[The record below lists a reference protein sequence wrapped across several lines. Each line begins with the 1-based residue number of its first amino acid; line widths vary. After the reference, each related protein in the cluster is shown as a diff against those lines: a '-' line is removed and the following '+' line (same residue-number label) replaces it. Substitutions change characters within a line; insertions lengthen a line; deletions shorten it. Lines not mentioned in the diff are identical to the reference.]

1 MYKRQLLEGEKFKD
15 RIISTMVRDIVIKK
29 EKDGN
34 YLVTVQYNYAN
45 SKELPNEESYS
56 VPESIGSQDV
66 ELVDNS
72 GVVTNRLRFYPYYF
86 EETFIFTQAS

>member
-1 MYKRQLLEGEKFKD
+1 MAVSYKKLWKLLIDRDMRKKD
-15 RIISTMVRDIVIKK
+15 LCAAAGISHASMVKDIVIKK

-66 ELVDNS
+66 ELVETS
-72 GVVTNRLRFYPYYF
+72 GIEPLT
-86 EETFIFTQAS
+86 S

>member
-1 MYKRQLLEGEKFKD
+1 
-15 RIISTMVRDIVIKK
+15 MVRDIVIKK